1 MTSVTLG
8 RPLVLADE
16 SGFHAPSPADFW
28 QPYFGPEGWEITR
41 PMFVMTLVTIGLVA
55 LLTLGT
61 KNLRLV
67 PGKGQF
73 LFETVYGFVRN
84 DISRDL
90 IGSKHYKRYVPFL
103 LAIFFFVLAN
113 NLMGITP
120 LVMLAPT
127 AVIGVPIAL
136 TAVVYVVYHLAGFR
150 QQGFIGYF
158 KHMVPEG
165 VPLVIRPVVL
175 LLEIFSYF
183 VTRPLT
189 LALRLFGNMFAGHMI
204 LTLFVAGGW
213 FLVQQGAL
221 MAIAGAGSFLMAF
234 LMTFFELLIQVVQ
247 AYVFTLLAASYI
259 GDGLAEG
266 H

>member
-1 MTSVTLG
+1 MSVLTLG
-8 RPLVLADE
+8 RPFVAADE
-16 SGFHAPSPADFW
+16 FHPPGPADFW
-28 QPYFGPEGWEITR
+28 QPLIGEGAWAITR
-41 PMFVMTLVTIGLVA
+41 PMFVMTLVTLILSAV
-55 LLTLGT
+55 LILGT
-61 KNLRLV
+61 RNLQVV

-73 LFETVYGFVRN
+73 LLESVYGFVRN
-84 DISRDL
+84 DIARDL
-90 IGSKHYKRYVPFL
+90 IGGKHFAKYVPFL
-103 LAIFFFVLAN
+103 FAIFLFVLTN

-120 LVMLAPT
+120 LVMMPPT

-136 TAVVYVVYHLAGFR
+136 TFLVYVVYHVSGFR
-150 QQGFIGYF
+150 KQGFIGYF
-158 KHMVPEG
+158 KHMVPAG
-165 VPLVIRPVVL
+165 VPMVIAPVVL

-213 FLVQQGAL
+213 FLVQQGPLLAL
-221 MAIAGAGSFLMAF
+221 AGAGSFLMAF

>member
-1 MTSVTLG
+1 
-8 RPLVLADE
+8 
-16 SGFHAPSPADFW
+16 
-28 QPYFGPEGWEITR
+28 
-41 PMFVMTLVTIGLVA
+41 MFVMTLVAMGLIA

-61 KNLRLV
+61 RNLKLV
-67 PGKGQF
+67 PGNGQF
-73 LFETVYGFVRN
+73 LLESVYGFVRN
-84 DISRDL
+84 DIARDL
-90 IGSKHYKRYVPFL
+90 IGSKHYAKYVPFL
-103 LAIFFFVLAN
+103 LAIFLFVLGN
-113 NLMGITP
+113 NIMGITP
-120 LVMLAPT
+120 GVMLAPT

-136 TAVVYVVYHLAGFR
+136 TAVVYVVYHVAGFR

-158 KHMVPEG
+158 RHMVPDG
-165 VPLVIRPVVL
+165 VPKVIMPVVL

-204 LTLFVAGGW
+204 LTLFVLGGW
-213 FLVQQGAL
+213 FLVQQGPLLAL
-221 MAIAGAGSFLMAF
+221 AGAGSFLMAF

-259 GDGLAEG
+259 GDGLADG